1 MQEKTYSPKEAERK
15 WGSYWQQKGIFNF
28 NPNSKKPVFA
38 IDTPPPTVSGII
50 HVGHIFSYSQAD
62 FIASYKRMKGMNV
75 FYPFGFDDNGLPT
88 EKHVEKTR
96 GIKAKQVG
104 RKEFNKIVREE
115 VVKVEKEFKR
125 IWSSVGLSCDWN
137 LFYSTISPPVQKL
150 SQLSFIELYEKGR
163 EYRKEAP
170 TLWCPNCETAIAQ
183 VELEDKQ
190 LSTKFSDI
198 FFELDSGEK
207 LTISTTRPELLSAC
221 VAVLVHPED
230 EKNRHLIGRKV
241 MVPLFDYLVPIIGDR
256 RVDKEKGSGI
266 VMCCTFGDTVDV
278 EWWKAYAL
286 SLKIVLNP
294 DGTLNE
300 KAGKYKG
307 MKLKEA
313 REAILNDLKEKGLLG
328 EQREISHTVN
338 THDRCGT
345 EIEFLLTKQW
355 FIKYLD
361 LKEEFLKA
369 GRKLKWFPP
378 HMRNRYEN
386 WIKGLQWDWCISRQ
400 RYYGIPF
407 PVWYCKKCGETI
419 LAEKKDLPVDPLTDK
434 PKKKCKCGSNEFI
447 PENDILDTWTTS
459 SLTPLIN
466 SKWKGSTSYDKKIF
480 PMSLRPQAHDIISFW
495 AFNTIVK
502 SLLHT
507 KKIPWENIMI
517 SGWGLDPKGK
527 KMSKSKG
534 NLITPQEI
542 LEKYSADALRYWA
555 SSINLGTDAPFQEK
569 DVATGQKFITKLW
582 NSSRFTLMNL
592 KSYKGQ
598 KPKKLEPMDKWL
610 LHKLNELVKDSTKN
624 FDSYQYGK
632 AKAEAE
638 LFFWKL
644 FCDNYLEIIKD
655 RIYNPEK
662 RGKNAKLSAQFT
674 LNYTLNSVLKLF
686 APITPFITEEIY
698 QSFYAKKEKK
708 KSILISDWPSFN
720 KKFTDKKAEKAGDKA
735 IELIA
740 AVRQFKA
747 KNQKSLK
754 VPVKLTLKE
763 KEFQEVKPVLED
775 LIAVTKAE
783 KIEKGKELKIEFI

>member
-1 MQEKTYSPKEAERK
+1 MQELKRYSPKEAEKK

-62 FIASYKRMKGMNV
+62 FIASYKRMKGMYV

-88 EKHVEKTR
+88 EKHVEKAR
-96 GIKAKQVG
+96 GIKAKEIG

-115 VVKVEKEFKR
+115 VVKVEKEFKQ

-207 LTISTTRPELLSAC
+207 LIISTTRPELLSAC

-241 MVPLFDYLVPIIGDR
+241 LVPLFDYLVPIIGDK

-278 EWWKAYAL
+278 EWWKAYSL
-286 SLKIVLNP
+286 PLKIVLNP

-300 KAGKYKG
+300 KAGKYNG

-313 REAILNDLKEKGLLG
+313 REAILNDLNEKGLLG

-338 THDRCGT
+338 THDRCST

-386 WIKGLQWDWCISRQ
+386 WVKGLQWDWCISRQ

-419 LAEKKDLPVDPLTDK
+419 LAEKKDLPVDPLIDK
-434 PKKKCKCGSNEFI
+434 PKKKCKCGSNEFE

-466 SKWKGSTSYDKKIF
+466 SKWKGSALYDKKIF
-480 PMSLRPQAHDIISFW
+480 PMNLRPQAHDIISFW

-507 KKIPWENIMI
+507 KKVPW
-517 SGWGLDPKGK
+517 
-527 KMSKSKG
+527 
-534 NLITPQEI
+534 
-542 LEKYSADALRYWA
+542 
-555 SSINLGTDAPFQEK
+555 
-569 DVATGQKFITKLW
+569 
-582 NSSRFTLMNL
+582 
-592 KSYKGQ
+592 
-598 KPKKLEPMDKWL
+598 
-610 LHKLNELVKDSTKN
+610 
-624 FDSYQYGK
+624 
-632 AKAEAE
+632 
-638 LFFWKL
+638 
-644 FCDNYLEIIKD
+644 
-655 RIYNPEK
+655 
-662 RGKNAKLSAQFT
+662 
-674 LNYTLNSVLKLF
+674 
-686 APITPFITEEIY
+686 
-698 QSFYAKKEKK
+698 
-708 KSILISDWPSFN
+708 
-720 KKFTDKKAEKAGDKA
+720 
-735 IELIA
+735 
-740 AVRQFKA
+740 
-747 KNQKSLK
+747 
-754 VPVKLTLKE
+754 
-763 KEFQEVKPVLED
+763 
-775 LIAVTKAE
+775 
-783 KIEKGKELKIEFI
+783 